1 MFGVKG
7 ADRKQSYRL
16 GVPGFL
22 PSTEL
27 IEAGYLVN
35 NGVRDQQVAL
45 RWINKYISGFGG
57 DPDAV
62 AVVGQSSGAGE
73 SLLSN
78 RS

>member
-1 MFGVKG
+1 
-7 ADRKQSYRL
+7 
-16 GVPGFL
+16 GFL

-57 DPDAV
+57 DPNAV
-62 AVVGQSSGAGE
+62 AVVGQSSGA
-73 SLLSN
+73 
-78 RS
+78 